1 MDLSVIKRIPINE
14 RMRFTI
20 RADFFNLFNNV
31 NLGVPNSD
39 VTQSNFGLSTTAAA
53 ARIVQFAGRFD
64 F

>member
-1 MDLSVIKRIPINE
+1 
-14 RMRFTI
+14 MRFTI

-53 ARIVQFAGRFD
+53 ARIIQFAGRFD